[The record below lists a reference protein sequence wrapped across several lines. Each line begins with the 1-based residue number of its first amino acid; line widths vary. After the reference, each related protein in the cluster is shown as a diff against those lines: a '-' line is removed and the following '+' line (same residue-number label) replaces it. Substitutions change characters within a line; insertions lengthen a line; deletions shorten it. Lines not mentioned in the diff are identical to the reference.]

1 MTEVGSPRARKE
13 GGDRRQPSRR
23 AVSAPPQPP
32 PDNVDIASSGA
43 PETSKD
49 GQGMATG
56 ARTEKR
62 NGRSAQDAGPK
73 NRQPF
78 PPPPP
83 SDADGR
89 SVDVVDKWAQKGRDG
104 RVFHVMRQ
112 GEALHALSR
121 RFATTSG
128 FANPLPVSCRHLY
141 TLYFLIIWDLRH
153 SGLSRALFQ
162 IHPTHE
168 TGNGMPTSLFHQHQ
182 RSYPSSAV

>member
-83 SDADGR
+83 RRTPMDDRSTSWTNGR
-89 SVDVVDKWAQKGRDG
+89 KKAAMAGSSTSWGKGRLYTPFPA
-104 RVFHVMRQ
+104 VSQ
-112 GEALHALSR
+112 L
-121 RFATTSG
+121 
-128 FANPLPVSCRHLY
+128 LPVL
-141 TLYFLIIWDLRH
+141 
-153 SGLSRALFQ
+153 Q
-162 IHPTHE
+162 IHYRFHADICTHFI
-168 TGNGMPTSLFHQHQ
+168 SLL
-182 RSYPSSAV
+182 YGI